1 MSDSSM
7 TSLTASHAPVT
18 EASGAM
24 LDRSAPRQR
33 PMTIASIL
41 IGVAAILA
49 VSVAFSMVGQGGGTL
64 YVPILVALGMTVH
77 DAATTSLFVIVA
89 TSVSAAIIYRRR
101 RIVDWKLALAIEPPT
116 IALAFVGGLLA
127 NSIDATVLKIIFAGV
142 LILAAVL
149 MLRPA
154 REQKADTSGGW
165 GHWHRQLGDN
175 RYVVRLPGLM
185 PVTAAAGF
193 VAGMIGI
200 SGGIFK
206 LPAMVLI
213 GRVPIRIA
221 IGTSSLMV
229 ALTALSGFS
238 GHLVGGSFN
247 VVAALPLA
255 AAAFAGGRLGSNL
268 SIRVNAPA
276 LRVLFAI
283 ILLLTSVWM
292 IVSIFVR

>member
-1 MSDSSM
+1 
-7 TSLTASHAPVT
+7 
-18 EASGAM
+18 
-24 LDRSAPRQR
+24 
-33 PMTIASIL
+33 MTIATIL
-41 IGVAAILA
+41 IGVAAILG

-89 TSVSAAIIYRRR
+89 TSASAAIIYGRRR
-101 RIVDWKLALAIEPPT
+101 MIDWKLALAIEPPT
-116 IALAFVGGLLA
+116 VALAFVGGLLA
-127 NSIDATVLKIIFAGV
+127 NSINATALKIIFAVV
-142 LILAAVL
+142 LVIAAIL
-149 MLRPA
+149 MLRPT
-154 REQKADTSGGW
+154 REKKADTSGGW
-165 GHWHRQLGDN
+165 GHWHRQMGDEH
-175 RYVVRLPGLM
+175 YVVRLPGLM

-206 LPAMVLI
+206 MPALVLI

-229 ALTALSGFS
+229 ALTALSGLS

-255 AAAFAGGRLGSNL
+255 AAAFAGGRLGSSL
-268 SIRVNAPA
+268 S
-276 LRVLFAI
+276 LRVKVPSLKISFAL
-283 ILLLTSVWM
+283 ILLLSSVWM
-292 IVSIFVR
+292 IVSIYV